1 VQAILS
7 HSAVFFCTGQQAAAA
22 STDPAPPTGEDEE
35 AAAGRK
41 NTAAA
46 GTGTPPPAA
55 RAAAAAAGGRPADA
69 VAIAKEL
76 FTVAA
81 SEYAGQLSVGAIT
94 GFCSGYALKK
104 VSKAAAFVLGLGF
117 IGFQVARYHG
127 VVQSPDWQAMDDKL
141 VAALDANGDGKVD
154 LEDMQVHLAKMTA
167 YLSVGLPSAGAFG
180 VAFLVG
186 LKSG

>member
-1 VQAILS
+1 MD
-7 HSAVFFCTGQQAAAA
+7 AAAM
-22 STDPAPPTGEDEE
+22 
-35 AAAGRK
+35 
-41 NTAAA
+41 
-46 GTGTPPPAA
+46 
-55 RAAAAAAGGRPADA
+55 
-69 VAIAKEL
+69 AKQL

-104 VSKAAAFVLGLGF
+104 VSKAAAFLVGLGF

-141 VAALDANGDGKVD
+141 VTALDANGDGKVD
-154 LEDMQVHLAKMTA
+154 LEDLQVHLAKVKA

-180 VAFLVG
+180 VAFILG
-186 LKSG
+186 IKSG